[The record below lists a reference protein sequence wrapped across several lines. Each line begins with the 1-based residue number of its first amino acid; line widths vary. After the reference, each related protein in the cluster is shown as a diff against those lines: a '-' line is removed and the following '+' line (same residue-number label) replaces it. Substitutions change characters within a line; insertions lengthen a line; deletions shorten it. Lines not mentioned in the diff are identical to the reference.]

1 MKNGIRFVSCR
12 MAIIL
17 SLLVAF
23 SASSA
28 FAHCDTVDGPVVQ
41 DALAALQKGDVTPVL
56 KWVRKQDEKQ
66 VKAAFA
72 KALAARKADEARKE
86 KEEHRFFEL
95 LVKVHRASEGAPYT
109 GVKPAGSVDPAI
121 AAADRALASGDASEL
136 VKIVTETVKKG
147 LHERFTK
154 AAASRAQA
162 DSSVEAGRHFV
173 RDYVEYTHYVE
184 GLVKGAE
191 AGHGAGHGHDAHKK
205 ASDGHGHDKH
215 KKVKSKHDH

>member
-1 MKNGIRFVSCR
+1 MRNSTRFKSCS
-12 MAIIL
+12 MAIVL
-17 SLLVAF
+17 SLMVEF

-41 DALAALQKGDVTPVL
+41 DAMTALEKGDVTSVL

-72 KALAARKADEARKE
+72 KALAAKGNEGKRE

-121 AAADRALASGDASEL
+121 AAADRALASGDATEL

-147 LHERFTK
+147 LHERFSK
-154 AAASRAQA
+154 AAESRAKA

-173 RDYVEYTHYVE
+173 RDYVEFTHYVE

-191 AGHGAGHGHDAHKK
+191 AGHGHDAHK
-205 ASDGHGHDKH
+205 ASDGHDKH
-215 KKVKSKHDH
+215 KKVKAKHDH